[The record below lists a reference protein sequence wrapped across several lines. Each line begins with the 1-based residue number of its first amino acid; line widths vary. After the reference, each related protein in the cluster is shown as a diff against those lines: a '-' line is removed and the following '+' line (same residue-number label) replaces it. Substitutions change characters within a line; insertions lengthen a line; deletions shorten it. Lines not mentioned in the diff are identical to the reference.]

1 MLLEVKHLTYKAD
14 QRTILNN
21 INFKLDQG
29 ETVAVVGPSGSGKS
43 TFLKQ
48 LNNLISPTEGELL
61 FKGKPYDEYSPEE
74 LRSKI
79 SYMMQ
84 QSELFGTTVEDNMA
98 FPALTHH
105 DQFDEDKAND
115 LLNKVGLSNYSL
127 DSKVKHMSGG
137 ERQRIAIARQLMYQ
151 PEILLL
157 DESTSA
163 LDTQNKEKIED
174 IIFKLAD
181 EGVAKLW
188 ITHSNDQSM
197 RNFQRRITIKDG
209 QITNEEVLS
218 HNE

>member
-1 MLLEVKHLTYKAD
+1 MLLEVKHLTYKAID
-14 QRTILNN
+14 ERYSIIL
-21 INFKLDQG
+21 ILSG

-105 DQFDEDKAND
+105 D
-115 LLNKVGLSNYSL
+115 
-127 DSKVKHMSGG
+127 H
-137 ERQRIAIARQLMYQ
+137 LMKIKRMIYL
-151 PEILLL
+151 IK
-157 DESTSA
+157 SA
-163 LDTQNKEKIED
+163 CQ
-174 IIFKLAD
+174 
-181 EGVAKLW
+181 
-188 ITHSNDQSM
+188 
-197 RNFQRRITIKDG
+197 TI
-209 QITNEEVLS
+209 V
-218 HNE
+218 

>member
-61 FKGKPYDEYSPEE
+61 FKGKPYDEYRPEE

-84 QSELFGTTVEDNMA
+84 QSELFGTTVGDNMA
-98 FPALTHH
+98 FPALTHY

-127 DSKVKHMSGG
+127 DSKIEHMSGG

-163 LDTQNKEKIED
+163 LDTQN
-174 IIFKLAD
+174 
-181 EGVAKLW
+181 
-188 ITHSNDQSM
+188 
-197 RNFQRRITIKDG
+197 
-209 QITNEEVLS
+209 
-218 HNE
+218 

>member
-61 FKGKPYDEYSPEE
+61 FKGKPYDEYRPEE

-84 QSELFGTTVEDNMA
+84 QSELFGTTVGDNMA

-163 LDTQNKEKIED
+163 LDTQNKEKLKI
-174 IIFKLAD
+174 
-181 EGVAKLW
+181 
-188 ITHSNDQSM
+188 
-197 RNFQRRITIKDG
+197 
-209 QITNEEVLS
+209 LS
-218 HNE
+218 LN

>member
-61 FKGKPYDEYSPEE
+61 FKGKPYDEYRPEE

-84 QSELFGTTVEDNMA
+84 QSELFGTTVGDNMA
-98 FPALTHH
+98 FRH
-105 DQFDEDKAND
+105 
-115 LLNKVGLSNYSL
+115 
-127 DSKVKHMSGG
+127 
-137 ERQRIAIARQLMYQ
+137 
-151 PEILLL
+151 
-157 DESTSA
+157 
-163 LDTQNKEKIED
+163 
-174 IIFKLAD
+174 
-181 EGVAKLW
+181 
-188 ITHSNDQSM
+188 
-197 RNFQRRITIKDG
+197 
-209 QITNEEVLS
+209 
-218 HNE
+218 

>member
-127 DSKVKHMSGG
+127 DSKVEHMSGG

-174 IIFKLAD
+174 IIFKLAG
-181 EGVAKLW
+181 EGVAILW